1 MSIQIE
7 LPPAMA
13 QEAQGYAMF
22 QGKTL
27 EQLFLDC
34 LAAELARKRKAD
46 AALSRLDALTRKTEG
61 RLHGVPYMFSRSDA
75 YEPETACS

>member
-13 QEAQGYAMF
+13 QEAQGYAIL

-34 LAAELARKRKAD
+34 LATELARKRRAD
-46 AALSRLDALTRKTEG
+46 AALSRLDALTAKTGG
-61 RLHGVPYMFSRSDA
+61 RLQGKAYVFSRSDA
-75 YEPETACS
+75 YEPETPCS

>member
-13 QEAQGYAMF
+13 QEAQGYATI
-22 QGKTL
+22 QGTTL
-27 EQLFLDC
+27 EQMFLDY

-46 AALSRLDALTRKTEG
+46 AVLSRLDALVRKTSG
-61 RLHGVPYMFSRSDA
+61 RLDGKAYTFNRADA
-75 YEPETACS
+75 YEPETSCS